1 MQFKELVAV
10 LNNKTYKY
18 CIRKKGGAGYM
29 KAKLFFITPDLLEG
43 KVIFITPDLL
53 ERKVKLVDV
62 KRAFTNELF
71 ITMED

>member
-10 LNNKTYKY
+10 LNNETYINIVSEKEGWLY
-18 CIRKKGGAGYM
+18 
-29 KAKLFFITPDLLEG
+29 EG

-62 KRAFTNELF
+62 KRAFVNELF
-71 ITMED
+71 ITLED

>member
-10 LNNKTYKY
+10 LNNKTY
-18 CIRKKGGAGYM
+18 INIVSEKGGRWLY
-29 KAKLFFITPDLLEG
+29 EG
-43 KVIFITPDLL
+43 KVIYIPPDLL

-71 ITMED
+71 ITLED

>member
-10 LNNKTYKY
+10 LNNKAY
-18 CIRKKGGAGYM
+18 INIVSEKGDWLY
-29 KAKLFFITPDLLEG
+29 EG